1 MLFKSLNLA
10 PNILQGVVSA
20 GYTDPTPIQLRAIP
34 VVLSG
39 SDLIASAQTGTGK
52 TAAFALPILS
62 KLGAHA
68 RAPRVLVLEPTR
80 ELAAQVETAFR
91 DFARHTDIRTVALF
105 GGVGY
110 GAQRNELKRGVDV
123 IAATPG
129 RLVDYI
135 KGGELSL
142 NSIEILVLD
151 EVDRMLDMG
160 FLPVVKDIIARC
172 PKNRQTLF
180 FSATVPPEIAAVA
193 AFALRNPERIECGV
207 NRSVNQSVNHALYPV
222 AWAQKFD
229 LLVALLEKTDFQSVL
244 IFSRTKH
251 GADKIAAKLKAA
263 KHTVAVL
270 HANRSQNQ
278 RIEALAGFKSGKY
291 EVMVATDIAARG
303 IDVAGVTHVI
313 NYDVPEN
320 PEDYV
325 HRIGRTGRAMA
336 VGDAFTLVSP
346 ENADDIRNIQ
356 RFIGAKIPELRLE
369 GFPYQP
375 FVMNPSYPKKG
386 QQQQR
391 RGGGGGG
398 AGGGGGG
405 KRPQGSGGQR
415 GGGRSSGGPGAP
427 SGGGNRSGGG
437 GFRGRR

>member
-1 MLFKSLNLA
+1 M
-10 PNILQGVVSA
+10 
-20 GYTDPTPIQLRAIP
+20 
-34 VVLSG
+34 
-39 SDLIASAQTGTGK
+39 
-52 TAAFALPILS
+52 
-62 KLGAHA
+62 
-68 RAPRVLVLEPTR
+68 
-80 ELAAQVETAFR
+80 
-91 DFARHTDIRTVALF
+91 
-105 GGVGY
+105 
-110 GAQRNELKRGVDV
+110 
-123 IAATPG
+123 
-129 RLVDYI
+129 
-135 KGGELSL
+135 
-142 NSIEILVLD
+142 
-151 EVDRMLDMG
+151 
-160 FLPVVKDIIARC
+160 
-172 PKNRQTLF
+172 
-180 FSATVPPEIAAVA
+180 
-193 AFALRNPERIECGV
+193 

-229 LLVALLEKTDFQSVL
+229 LLVALLQKTDFQSVL
-244 IFSRTKH
+244 VFSRTKH
-251 GADKIAAKLKAA
+251 GADKIAARLKSA

-291 EVMVATDIAARG
+291 EIMVATDIAARG

-346 ENADDIRNIQ
+346 ENADDIRDIQ

-391 RGGGGGG
+391 RQGGGGGQRPG
-398 AGGGGGG
+398 QGQSGRPAGGGGGG
-405 KRPQGSGGQR
+405 GG
-415 GGGRSSGGPGAP
+415 GGGRSG
-427 SGGGNRSGGG
+427 GGG